1 MSALAQL
8 ALIGL
13 GGAIGA
19 ILRHLLSGAI
29 LSSSRAPDAAG
40 AFPTG
45 TLIVNILGCL
55 ALGVVAGFFLEGE
68 RIKDPW
74 RLALTVGL
82 LGGFTTLSTS
92 AFAAMYLWRTG
103 HAGRALLYLALSNAG
118 GLLAIF
124 LGFAA
129 ARSVS

>member
-13 GGAIGA
+13 GGALGA
-19 ILRHLLSGAI
+19 ILRHLLSGFV
-29 LSSSRAPDAAG
+29 RAPDATG
-40 AFPTG
+40 AFPSG
-45 TLIVNILGCL
+45 TLVVNVLGCL

-68 RIKDPW
+68 RLKDPW

-82 LGGFTTLSTS
+82 LGGFTTFSTF
-92 AFAAMYLWRTG
+92 AFETMDLYRAG
-103 HAGRALLYLALSNAG
+103 HIGRALLYLALSNAG
-118 GLLAIF
+118 GLLAVF

-129 ARSVS
+129 ARSLS